1 MQALLSFENAP
12 PFAAPLR
19 FFLTAPAFG
28 MLGGLLLAWVGAD
41 IMASRWMPATLALT
55 HLITIGFML
64 QIMLGALIQILP
76 VVAGANLPRPLALA
90 RVLNIGL
97 SLGALLLAGG
107 FLHSQPRL
115 LGAGGGVLGL
125 TASVFLLAAAQALR
139 GVPTTSP
146 TIRGLK
152 LAMVGLG
159 GVVGF
164 GLLLVLA
171 LVFGWNV
178 PLQQLVDLHA
188 GWGLAGWGGVL
199 LAAVAFVVVPMFQ
212 LTPGYP
218 ARPSWWFPRLIL
230 AVLLL
235 WTLAVLAGWPALAR
249 VCQALA
255 AASGIVF
262 ALLTMRLQSLRRR
275 ARPDVTYRYWQLGLI
290 AAIFALIM
298 LFTAAV
304 APGIADDPR
313 WTIAFGVILMA
324 GGFIPFIIG
333 MIYKI
338 VPFLAWL
345 HLQNCGQAKVPAPA
359 MNKLLPDAEMQ
370 AQWRSYL
377 VAFVLLTLACL
388 FPEVFARA
396 AGVAYAVANAWL
408 MVTLLRAI
416 RRYRQ
421 HTVQILEK
429 LAAR

>member
-1 MQALLSFENAP
+1 MQALLSIENAP

-28 MLGGLLLAWVGAD
+28 VLGGVLMAWVGAD
-41 IMASRWMPATLALT
+41 ILASRWMPATLALT
-55 HLITIGFML
+55 HLITVGFML

-76 VVAGANLPRPLALA
+76 VVAGANLARPLALA
-90 RVLNIGL
+90 RLVNVGL

-107 FLHSQPRL
+107 FLHSLPSL
-115 LGAGGGVLGL
+115 LAAGAGVLGL
-125 TASVFLLAAAQALR
+125 TACIFLVSAARALR

-159 GVVGF
+159 GVVGL
-164 GLLLVLA
+164 GLMLALA
-171 LVFGWNV
+171 LVFGWNI
-178 PLQQLVDLHA
+178 PLLQLVDLHA
-188 GWGLAGWGGVL
+188 GWGFAGWGGVL
-199 LAAVAFVVVPMFQ
+199 MAAVAFVVVPMFQ

-230 AVLLL
+230 GVLLL
-235 WTLAVLAGWPALAR
+235 WTSAVLARWPTVAA
-249 VCQALA
+249 VCQAA
-255 AASGIVF
+255 AALVGTAF

-275 ARPDVTYRYWQLGLI
+275 ARPDITYRYWQLGLV

-304 APGIADDPR
+304 SPEITDNPR
-313 WTIAFGVILMA
+313 WTIAFGMILMA
-324 GGFIPFIIG
+324 GGFIPFIVG

-377 VAFVLLTLACL
+377 VAFVLLALACL
-388 FPEVFARA
+388 FPETFARVAGA
-396 AGVAYAVANAWL
+396 AFAIANAWL
-408 MVTLLRAI
+408 MLTLLRAI

-421 HTVQILEK
+421 HSVLILEK